1 MKKLVLF
8 DIDGTIMNTDGGGTQ
23 SCKRALK
30 EVFGLEVVLDGYVT
44 SGKTDTQIV
53 LELMG
58 QAGVAREETL
68 VHFDAICERYLA
80 HLVEEVKGWAPEV
93 CPGIPPLLDRL
104 SGMSDVVL
112 GLLTGNIR
120 RGAEVKL
127 NLVGLWSYFRMGAFG
142 DRVPERRLLPDI
154 AQRAAVDLTGR
165 VFDGKDIVIIGD
177 TPNDVLCGRHLNVKA
192 IAVATGAFGEETLK
206 DYKPDYLFK
215 DLGDMD
221 QVVAAIMA

>member
-30 EVFGLEVVLDGYVT
+30 ELFDRDVVLDGYVT

-53 LELMG
+53 LELLE
-58 QAGVAREETL
+58 QEGVARDE
-68 VHFDAICERYLA
+68 VMARFDAICERYLA
-80 HLVEEVKGWAPEV
+80 HLTEEVKGWEPEV
-93 CPGIPPLLDRL
+93 CPGIPPLLDQL
-104 SGMSDVVL
+104 ANMSDVVL

-192 IAVATGAFGEETLK
+192 IAVATGAFGKEALK
-206 DYKPDYLFK
+206 GYKPDYLFK
-215 DLGDMD
+215 DLADAD
-221 QVVAAIMA
+221 RVVEAIMA